1 MAMTMEP
8 LIDAYFETLTEHC
21 AIAKYSAIFLY
32 CIESII
38 TLCIRRTKK
47 SSRDD
52 LYYGFQNN
60 LSLTRFLILRLSI
73 GLFIVIEPM
82 ATERGASCS
91 PDYILI
97 FVLLGLIVHGVR
109 TMLAG
114 KRAKASSDA
123 HNA

>member
-1 MAMTMEP
+1 MEP
-8 LIDAYFETLTEHC
+8 LVDAYFETLTEYC

-38 TLCIRRTKK
+38 TLCIRRTKN

-60 LSLTRFLILRLSI
+60 LSLTRFLVLRLSI
-73 GLFIVIEPM
+73 GLLIVIEPM
-82 ATERGASCS
+82 ATGRGASCS
-91 PDYILI
+91 PDYLLI
-97 FVLLGLIVHGVR
+97 IVLFGLIIHGVR
-109 TMLAG
+109 TMLAK
-114 KRAKASSDA
+114 KRVESSSDS